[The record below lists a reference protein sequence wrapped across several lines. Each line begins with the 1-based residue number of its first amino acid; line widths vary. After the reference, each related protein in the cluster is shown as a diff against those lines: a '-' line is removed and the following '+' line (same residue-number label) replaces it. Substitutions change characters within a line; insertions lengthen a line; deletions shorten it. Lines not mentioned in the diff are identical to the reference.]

1 MKIYSVNYKS
11 ASNDDVDT
19 PASFWEKLLLS
30 LIVFSVISRI
40 FIMARYEVNWDE
52 FYYLSFVSQY
62 LNNHLDKALQTF
74 HVHFFSWLEL
84 VSSNE
89 VNQIV
94 AARAI
99 MLLLQLAT
107 GLIIYRIS
115 HRFMDKSAAL
125 FSVLSY
131 FCVSYVLKTGA
142 SFRVDPIATFL
153 LMASLDLILL
163 NSKRI
168 KYSILIGALLALS
181 LMITIKSALYFPTIA
196 LIAAVLLYDSDE
208 RRGDILRFIATAISA
223 VLFCGLLYAFHKL
236 SINIETV
243 GNDISIMS
251 GGFNKTLNHNVFFP
265 IKIFMFHSVIVDFVF
280 WITFTYGFMITVF
293 SFKKGERMIVP
304 PINAMLLLTF
314 VLPLLSVLVY
324 RNAFPYFY
332 AFMLAPA
339 SVFCGIAWHS
349 ILNINKSQKINFIA
363 SLIVLLLFVN
373 TISNGFVFPYRKNL
387 DRQRALLEVIHKAFP
402 NPVKYFDRC
411 SMVSSFPQVGFFM
424 STWGVE
430 NYRQAGVAVI
440 AESIKKQKPVFFIAN
455 TALLDLSGDPGR
467 NTKLN
472 NGLLHSDE
480 LAIQDNYIH
489 HWGEIYVAGKQFY
502 LEEDGAEEQFSLLIE
517 GIYTLEGESEVFI
530 DNTLIKPGKT
540 VDLLVGSHAIKAKDN
555 KGSYTLRW
563 GDKLYR
569 PKTQP
574 QAKAIFNGF

>member
-1 MKIYSVNYKS
+1 MKTYPVNS
-11 ASNDDVDT
+11 QPASNGYVET
-19 PASFWEKLLLS
+19 PSLFWEKLLLS
-30 LIVFSVISRI
+30 LLVFAVISRI

-52 FYYLSFVSQY
+52 FYYLSFVYQY
-62 LNNHLDKALQTF
+62 LNNNLDKALQTF

-84 VSSNE
+84 VSNNE

-107 GLIIYRIS
+107 GVIIYRIS
-115 HRFMDKSAAL
+115 YRFMDKSAAL
-125 FSVLSY
+125 FSVFSY

-142 SFRVDPIATFL
+142 SFRVDPIATFF

-168 KYSILIGALLALS
+168 KYSILISALLALS
-181 LMITIKSALYFPTIA
+181 LMITIKSVLYIPTII
-196 LIAAVLLYDSDE
+196 LIVVVLLYDSDQ
-208 RRGDILRFIATAISA
+208 RKKDIIRFLMIGISS
-223 VLFCGLLYAFHKL
+223 VLFWGLLYYFHKVSL
-236 SINIETV
+236 NLETA
-243 GNDISIMS
+243 GNDISIMT

-265 IKIFMFHSVIVDFVF
+265 RKIFMFHSLIIDFVF
-280 WITFTYGFMITVF
+280 WITFIYGFMITVF
-293 SFKKGERMIVP
+293 SFKKGIRLIVS
-304 PINAMLLLTF
+304 PINAMLLLAF
-314 VLPLLSVLVY
+314 VLPLLSVFVY

-339 SVFCGIAWHS
+339 SIFCGIAWHS
-349 ILNINKSQKINFIA
+349 ILSINKQKVNFVA
-363 SLIVLLLFVN
+363 SLIVFLLFVN
-373 TISNGFVFPYRKNL
+373 IISNGFVFPYRKNL
-387 DRQRALLEVIHKAFP
+387 DRQRTLLEVIHKAFP
-402 NPVKYFDRC
+402 TPVKYFDRC

-430 NYRQAGVAVI
+430 NYRQAEIAVI

-455 TALLDLSGDPGR
+455 TALLDLSGDLDR
-467 NTKLN
+467 YTKLN
-472 NGLLHSDE
+472 NSLLHSDE
-480 LAIQDNYIH
+480 LAIQENYIH

-502 LEEDGAEEQFSLLIE
+502 LEERGAEEQFSIVIE

-530 DNTLIKPGKT
+530 DNMLIKPGKT
-540 VDLLVGSHAIKAKDN
+540 VNLLVGSHAIKAKEN
-555 KGSYTLRW
+555 KGFYKLRW

-574 QAKAIFNGF
+574 QVKGIFNGF